1 MYKVLIIEDE
11 SIIRRGLKYMFD
23 WAKLNCLVVDE
34 AENGK
39 EGLEKIKL
47 NSPDLIVL
55 DINMPIM
62 NGIEMLKSFNE
73 KDFET
78 IILSGYDEFEYAKEA
93 ISLDVVNYILKPV
106 DYEELEKSVKKAID
120 RINKNQDVKSID
132 KDINEKLNALN
143 STRSDISRNFSSTT
157 NKVLQYIETNYMN
170 KITIDDL
177 IKETQRS
184 KTSINRKFKEDTSQT
199 IIEYINM
206 VRIKKAITL
215 MMEHDYSIEKISFE
229 VGFLNYRYFS
239 QVFKKYMDMNPSE
252 FQKIYK

>member
-11 SIIRRGLKYMFD
+11 AIIRRGLKYMFD
-23 WAKLNCLVVDE
+23 WSKLNCIVIDE
-34 AENGK
+34 AENGE
-39 EGLEKIKL
+39 EGLQKIEDH
-47 NSPDLIVL
+47 SPDLIIL

-62 NGIEMLKSFNE
+62 NGIDMLKKADN
-73 KDFET
+73 KTFES
-78 IILSGYDEFEYAKEA
+78 IVLSGYDEFEYAKEA
-93 ISLDVVNYILKPV
+93 ISLDVINYLLKPV
-106 DYEELEKSVKKAID
+106 DYEELEKSVKKAIEK
-120 RINKNQDVKSID
+120 INKNQDSKSIEKDFND
-132 KDINEKLNALN
+132 KLDALN
-143 STRSDISRNFSSTT
+143 IEKTEVSNNFSSTT
-157 NKVLQYIETNYMN
+157 RKVLNFIEKNYMN

-206 VRIKKAITL
+206 VRIKKAIT
-215 MMEHDYSIEKISFE
+215 MMLENDYSIEKISFE